1 MAVTVVNPL
10 PTNYV
15 DDVFTGDRLYDIQ
28 ADSESGYSTITD
40 MTEYSQEGSPISAA
54 DLNAITA
61 AINRLNTVATDIT
74 LSSGSWSGSSAPYTQ
89 TVTGLTGM
97 TESSNP
103 SFAFTGTT
111 AAQFEAYTYL
121 SKCVPGTN
129 QVTFYCYGDK
139 PTTNI
144 PIWIK
149 GF

>member
-15 DDVFTGDRLYDIQ
+15 DDVFTGDRLYNIQ
-28 ADSESGYSTITD
+28 TASGSSYSTIED
-40 MTEYSQEGSPISAA
+40 MTNYSVDGTAISAA
-54 DLNAITA
+54 DFNNICT
-61 AINRLNTVATDIT
+61 AINKLNTVADAT
-74 LSSGSWSGSSAPYTQ
+74 LSSGSWSGSAAPYTQ
-89 TVTGLTGM
+89 TVSNLTGM
-97 TESSNP
+97 TSTSNP
-103 SFAFTGTT
+103 VYAFAGTT
-111 AAQFEAYTYL
+111 TAQWESYTYL

-139 PTTNI
+139 PTTDI

>member
-15 DDVFTGDRLYDIQ
+15 NDVYSGERLYDIQ
-28 ADSESGYSTITD
+28 TDSGTGYQTIEDKTS
-40 MTEYSQEGSPISAA
+40 YSVEGTAISAS
-54 DLNAITA
+54 DFNNICN
-61 AINRLNTVATDIT
+61 AINRLNTVADVT
-74 LSSGSWSGSSAPYTQ
+74 LSSGSWSGTSAPYTL

-97 TESSNP
+97 SESSNP

-111 AAQFEAYTYL
+111 AAQWEAYTYI

-139 PTTNI
+139 PTTDI
-144 PIWIK
+144 PLWIK

>member
-28 ADSESGYSTITD
+28 TVSGSSYSTIED
-40 MTEYSQEGSPISAA
+40 MTNYSVEGTAISAA
-54 DLNAITA
+54 DFNNICA

-74 LSSGSWSGSSAPYTQ
+74 LSSGSWSGSSAPYSQ
-89 TVTGLTGM
+89 TVSNLTGM
-97 TESSNP
+97 TSSSNP
-103 SFAFTGTT
+103 TFAFTGTT
-111 AAQFEAYTYL
+111 AAQFESYTYL

-129 QVTFYCYGDK
+129 QVTFYCYTDK
-139 PTTNI
+139 PTADI

>member
-15 DDVFTGDRLYDIQ
+15 NDVFTGERLYEITGD
-28 ADSESGYSTITD
+28 AETGYSTITD
-40 MTEYSQEGSPISAA
+40 KTEYTQEGSIISAS
-54 DLNAITA
+54 DINAITQ
-61 AINRLNTVATDIT
+61 AINKLNTVADTV
-74 LSSGSWSGSSAPYTQ
+74 LSSGSWSGSAAPYTL

-97 TESSNP
+97 TSESNP
-103 SFAFTGTT
+103 TYAFAGTT
-111 AAQFEAYTYL
+111 TAQWEAYTYL
-121 SKCVPGTN
+121 SKCVPGTD